1 MWISEL
7 RIKNIKSITDSEWI
21 QLSPKINVLIGKNNS
36 GKSVFVKSI
45 YQLQNQKSLEDSDIR
60 IGERD
65 ASIEFRFK
73 NYDHKLVKIQ
83 CPYEDN
89 LEGYLKNFHYDIVR
103 IEFNR
108 GIVNVSKE
116 PKIFRKG
123 NSSCLS
129 MPFSDKEP
137 DNYIYPLLSKR
148 KFVNYN
154 VLVSQEIVS
163 KVDDTFNN
171 IIGKVDN
178 LTNPSMLAHRKYQ
191 EKCKDILGF
200 DIFSYQVRD
209 GKNAGYFY
217 KDADAFIPINLM
229 GDGTLNIIEFLV
241 YLCVAENRLFLI
253 EEPESD
259 IHPGAL
265 KKLLNLII
273 EKSANN
279 QFIITTHSNIVMKY
293 LGAEQDSKIFHFTL
307 SNNSDIPNTSIREVG
322 SITQER
328 RAVLEELGYDL
339 FDYDIYSAWLILEES
354 SAERIIRDLIIP
366 WFFPRLSCK
375 LRTIAA
381 GGIGEV
387 EPKFNEFN
395 RLFLFLHLE
404 PMYKNKAWVFV
415 DGDSV
420 GKTTIRNLQD
430 VYGRSGWCKDNFDT
444 FTKEDFEEYYPAD
457 FDGNKKEIREETD
470 KKKRK
475 KLKESLIEQVIKW
488 AKETPED
495 AKVKFGKSAGE
506 VIDFISLIDKSL
518 CLLNS

>member
-163 KVDDTFNN
+163 KVDDTF
-171 IIGKVDN
+171 
-178 LTNPSMLAHRKYQ
+178 
-191 EKCKDILGF
+191 
-200 DIFSYQVRD
+200 
-209 GKNAGYFY
+209 
-217 KDADAFIPINLM
+217 
-229 GDGTLNIIEFLV
+229 
-241 YLCVAENRLFLI
+241 
-253 EEPESD
+253 
-259 IHPGAL
+259 
-265 KKLLNLII
+265 
-273 EKSANN
+273 
-279 QFIITTHSNIVMKY
+279 
-293 LGAEQDSKIFHFTL
+293 
-307 SNNSDIPNTSIREVG
+307 
-322 SITQER
+322 
-328 RAVLEELGYDL
+328 
-339 FDYDIYSAWLILEES
+339 
-354 SAERIIRDLIIP
+354 
-366 WFFPRLSCK
+366 
-375 LRTIAA
+375 
-381 GGIGEV
+381 
-387 EPKFNEFN
+387 
-395 RLFLFLHLE
+395 
-404 PMYKNKAWVFV
+404 
-415 DGDSV
+415 
-420 GKTTIRNLQD
+420 
-430 VYGRSGWCKDNFDT
+430 
-444 FTKEDFEEYYPAD
+444 TKEDFEEYYPAD

-518 CLLNS
+518 CLVNS